1 MCRVSTSSS
10 AGPSRVS
17 RPRRSSASTSN
28 GSTASSTGT
37 ADGARTGI
45 SSVLMSGDG
54 EVMAL
59 YLGSAGENRKGGG
72 KSVGSSPS
80 PGGGGA
86 TGLGDAKHRPER
98 AGWGDGLSPRTL
110 PGLRDHPTPSLIS
123 LRSM

>member
-37 ADGARTGI
+37 AEGARTGI

-59 YLGSAGENRKGGG
+59 YLGSAGENRKGRKLAKSISSRPREGG
-72 KSVGSSPS
+72 DPTSDGSCC
-80 PGGGGA
+80 
-86 TGLGDAKHRPER
+86 TE
-98 AGWGDGLSPRTL
+98 LSPQL
-110 PGLRDHPTPSLIS
+110 LQLHAPGSYGSRLKAGTTAVCLAD
-123 LRSM
+123 